1 MARPHAGGMARPS
14 AGVRAFVAA
23 GIVPGS
29 GSRLRPEG
37 PRPDLLRRGT
47 GKIGPAGIRPARIR
61 PHVPERNSVPGW
73 ATGAAGSAGLA
84 RVPLA
89 GLARVPLAGLARVP
103 LAGLSAA
110 ARPWR
115 ARPFPWVL

>member
-1 MARPHAGGMARPS
+1 MARPS

-37 PRPDLLRRGT
+37 PRPDPLRRG
-47 GKIGPAGIRPARIR
+47 GGRIGPAGIRPVRIR
-61 PHVPERNSVPGW
+61 PHVPERDSVPGW
-73 ATGAAGSAGLA
+73 AAGAASLAGLA
-84 RVPLA
+84 RTPLA
-89 GLARVPLAGLARVP
+89 GLARVSLAGLARVSLAGLARVS

-115 ARPFPWVL
+115 AWPFRWVL